1 MFRLIPLP
9 PIIYCFIKIEI
20 GLTFLMPAYP
30 GGPGKETVKRVPVY
44 KIIYL
49 MLIIRTTSVCGERA
63 VPCNATVDG
72 RLQGQ
77 TGVGCA
83 TNRRRRRT

>member
-1 MFRLIPLP
+1 
-9 PIIYCFIKIEI
+9 
-20 GLTFLMPAYP
+20 
-30 GGPGKETVKRVPVY
+30 VPVY
-44 KIIYL
+44 KILYL

-63 VPCNATVDG
+63 VPSNATVDG